1 MRIATWNIK
10 QAVAPKKPLD
20 YLWDFAA
27 EVIDADVMVFTEAKV
42 PKDGVPDGWTAVWRP
57 EGIGE
62 RRRWGTVIAARN
74 GIEIVDITDG
84 VEGDGGF
91 VISHTWPG
99 AVTIVDVVEDGK
111 TVLTIAGVYGMTQD
125 AAGNSIGSGEYSI
138 PTILNELVDLVNSPR
153 GERLI
158 ITGDFNLWPVRIPEE
173 LYEVMI
179 DLVDATAES
188 REPLPG
194 CSGCWEDDICGHMW
208 THKNGNGP
216 NSAVQ
221 NIDYMFM
228 APELVDNF
236 VEIYGGEADFEGI
249 WDVSDHAPIV
259 AELEFD

>member
-1 MRIATWNIK
+1 
-10 QAVAPKKPLD
+10 
-20 YLWDFAA
+20 
-27 EVIDADVMVFTEAKV
+27 
-42 PKDGVPDGWTAVWRP
+42 
-57 EGIGE
+57 
-62 RRRWGTVIAARN
+62 
-74 GIEIVDITDG
+74 
-84 VEGDGGF
+84 
-91 VISHTWPG
+91 
-99 AVTIVDVVEDGK
+99 
-111 TVLTIAGVYGMTQD
+111 MTQD

-259 AELEFD
+259 AELEFEI